1 MYTYIYIYIYSLY
14 IYIYISRNEVVTT
27 QSVHFTKE
35 LPQKHGFEIEWIWLA
50 HSTNKNIVV

>member
-1 MYTYIYIYIYSLY
+1 MYTYIYSL
-14 IYIYISRNEVVTT
+14 YIYISRNEVVIT

-35 LPQKHGFEIEWIWLA
+35 FPQKHGFEIEWIWLA